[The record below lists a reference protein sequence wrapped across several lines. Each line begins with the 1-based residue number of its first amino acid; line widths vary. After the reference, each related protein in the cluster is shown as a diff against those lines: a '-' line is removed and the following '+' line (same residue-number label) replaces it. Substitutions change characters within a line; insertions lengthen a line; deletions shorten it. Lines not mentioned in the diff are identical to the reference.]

1 MYTSS
6 IDKQLALSRRN
17 FASVESVEGYGL
29 LRHAVCSTLAIT
41 PPFIGG
47 VESVR
52 AWRGPVGKKK
62 REGRVIEAENGEGAE
77 VTG

>member
-1 MYTSS
+1 M
-6 IDKQLALSRRN
+6 DKCKLDNTLTVASQV
-17 FASVESVEGYGL
+17 FESVESVRGYGL

-62 REGRVIEAENGEGAE
+62 R
-77 VTG
+77 